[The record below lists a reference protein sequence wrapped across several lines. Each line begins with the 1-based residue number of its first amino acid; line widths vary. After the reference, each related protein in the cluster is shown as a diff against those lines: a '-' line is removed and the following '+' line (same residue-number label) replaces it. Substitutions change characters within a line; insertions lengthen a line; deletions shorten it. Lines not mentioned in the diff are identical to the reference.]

1 MKSKATTYIL
11 IAAVLG
17 VWGFILMK
25 IFSSL
30 SDNSDMPV
38 TAKKT
43 FKEQPVNLSFY
54 SSKKTGT
61 LLLDYADPMLR
72 DLAVRTT
79 DLPME
84 PALQNPVNDYIPP
97 APVEM
102 EPQIDVQYLGFIEN
116 LEDKRPTAI
125 VNIQGMQY
133 MMNNGE
139 RQSGVHLVS
148 INKEYL
154 KIKIGDKTKTIYKN
168 EN

>member
-11 IAAVLG
+11 LAAVLG

-30 SDNSDMPV
+30 SDNTDMPL

-43 FKEQPVNLSFY
+43 FHEQAVNLSYY

-61 LLLDYADPMLR
+61 LLLDYGDPMLR
-72 DLAVRTT
+72 SLTSNTTVDLV
-79 DLPME
+79 E
-84 PALQNPVNDYIPP
+84 PVMQPVVQHYNPP

-102 EPQIDVQYLGFIEN
+102 EPQIEVQFLGYIEN

-125 VNIQGMQY
+125 VNIQGKQY
-133 MMNNGE
+133 MMNKGE
-139 RQSGVHLVS
+139 QQSGVHLVS
-148 INKEYL
+148 ITKEFL
-154 KIKIGDKTKTIYKN
+154 KIKIGDKTKTVYKN